1 MPALRSRGLL
11 PTTTENDTS
20 ASMVPACLP
29 QEAGSAMLH
38 ASMPHPLPIGIT
50 GMLAIGEAQTIKIL
64 GLKIPRSTWTDKA
77 GSVPLTLFV
86 HTLYLTLVMVLV
98 SYAVFQD
105 LQHMPEAERLSPT
118 ALNTFVGISIG
129 CAVVWPVLGY
139 LSSMAPSGMP
149 FFLFLK
155 ARFFSLACAMDAA

>member
-1 MPALRSRGLL
+1 MTDLQSQGLL
-11 PTTTENDTS
+11 PTITENDIR
-20 ASMVPACLP
+20 ASVVPACLP
-29 QEAGSAMLH
+29 GSAILP

-50 GMLAIGEAQTIKIL
+50 GMLAIGEAPTTMIL

-98 SYAVFQD
+98 SYAVFLD
-105 LQHMPEAERLSPT
+105 FQHMPEADRLSPT
-118 ALNTFVGISIG
+118 ALHTFAGLSIG

-155 ARFFSLACAMDAA
+155 ALLLSRAMDAA